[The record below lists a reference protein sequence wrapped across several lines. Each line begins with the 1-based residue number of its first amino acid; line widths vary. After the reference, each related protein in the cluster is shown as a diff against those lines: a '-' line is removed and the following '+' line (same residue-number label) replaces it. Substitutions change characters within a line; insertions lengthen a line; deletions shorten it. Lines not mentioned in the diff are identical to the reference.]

1 MSHRE
6 AYVPPV
12 RQTDHPN
19 GAGTPSISYN
29 GANTPTL
36 SYNGASTPS
45 ISQNGA
51 STLTPRNSSNSSS
64 GSDDN
69 TPVLA
74 QSPTRRTNIVSA
86 AETSASLNQPQAAPA
101 AAAAQAQARMNAGR
115 AAYDTPDE
123 KVYYVCGA
131 CNMPCGFKSNDMLR
145 CLNCGGVTMFK
156 PRVKGYVAVL
166 QIED

>member
-12 RQTDHPN
+12 RQNDNP
-19 GAGTPSISYN
+19 
-29 GANTPTL
+29 
-36 SYNGASTPS
+36 NGASTPS

-51 STLTPRNSSNSSS
+51 STPTPRNSNSSS
-64 GSDDN
+64 DDDD
-69 TPVLA
+69 TPVLV

-101 AAAAQAQARMNAGR
+101 AAAQAQARMNAGR
-115 AAYDTPDE
+115 AAYDTPDQ
-123 KVYYVCGA
+123 KVYYICGA
-131 CNMPCGFKSNDMLR
+131 CNMPSGFKSNDMLR

-156 PRVKGYVAVL
+156 PRVKQYDL
-166 QIED
+166 SILRELRR